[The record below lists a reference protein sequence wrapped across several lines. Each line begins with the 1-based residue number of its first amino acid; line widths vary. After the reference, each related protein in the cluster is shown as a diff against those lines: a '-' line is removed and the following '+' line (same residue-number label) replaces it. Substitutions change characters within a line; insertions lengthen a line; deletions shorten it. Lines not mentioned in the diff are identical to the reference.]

1 MNILPYRFM
10 TEGGRCQQ
18 MAVIILL
25 LKVYGVRYREQNMN
39 RVKVYGVRHHKYA
52 IVHLYRTYR
61 QCMINKDIAGMDR
74 IMADDYELRHMTGL
88 RQSKQDFFR
97 SVTSGELNYYSAK
110 HDEITVKVSG
120 ETATM
125 IGRSKVVA
133 AVYGGGR
140 NTWRLQGNFTL
151 RKEDGGWRLTS
162 SRASTY

>member
-1 MNILPYRFM
+1 M
-10 TEGGRCQQ
+10 GD
-18 MAVIILL
+18 
-25 LKVYGVRYREQNMN
+25 REQ
-39 RVKVYGVRHHKYA
+39 
-52 IVHLYRTYR
+52 IEELYRTYWR
-61 QCMINKDIAGMDR
+61 CMINKDISGMDR

-110 HDEITVKVSG
+110 HEEIFVDVTG
-120 ETATM
+120 DTATM

-140 NTWRLQGNFTL
+140 HSWRLQGDFTL
-151 RKEDGGWRLTS
+151 RKEKGTWKLTS

>member
-1 MNILPYRFM
+1 MND
-10 TEGGRCQQ
+10 
-18 MAVIILL
+18 
-25 LKVYGVRYREQNMN
+25 REQ
-39 RVKVYGVRHHKYA
+39 
-52 IVHLYRTYR
+52 IEELYRTYW

-88 RQSKQDFFR
+88 RQPKQDFFR
-97 SVTSGELNYYSAK
+97 SVTSGELNYYSSK
-110 HDEITVKVSG
+110 HDEIIVKVFG

-140 NTWRLQGNFTL
+140 NTWRLQGDFTL
-151 RKEDGGWRLTS
+151 RKEDGVWRLTS